1 MNNSMKVQRRAI
13 SPADQAGIEN
23 AIAGMAEGA
32 AEREDVEAA
41 LVELADMIAAQD
53 DALVELAELIG
64 E

>member
-1 MNNSMKVQRRAI
+1 MKVQRRVI